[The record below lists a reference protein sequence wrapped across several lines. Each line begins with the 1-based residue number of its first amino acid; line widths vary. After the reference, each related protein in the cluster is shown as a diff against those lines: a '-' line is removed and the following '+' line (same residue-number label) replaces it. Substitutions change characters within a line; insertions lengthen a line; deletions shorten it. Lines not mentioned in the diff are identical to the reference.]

1 LPITKVPSDK
11 LMLLALG
18 VWLAAVGSGFTI
30 LLRYA
35 TAPGTVDAPPRLQW
49 PADSRLERRD
59 RRPTLVMF
67 AHPHCP
73 CSRASVAELA
83 RLMAALPVRPAAY
96 VLFVHPHG
104 ISADWD
110 QTDLRRSA
118 AAIPGVTV
126 LSDVDGIEAARFHA
140 LTSGLT
146 LVYDGEGR
154 LLFRGGVTSSRGH
167 EGNSF
172 GRERIISLLTTGKAD
187 RTDSPVFG
195 CALGPGH
202 RESAKS
208 LEDES

>member
-1 LPITKVPSDK
+1 LPIQKVLSDK
-11 LMLLALG
+11 LILLALG

-30 LLRYA
+30 LLKYSS
-35 TAPGTVDAPPRLQW
+35 TPGAMDASPRVGW
-49 PADSRLERRD
+49 PAHSRLERHG
-59 RRPTLVMF
+59 RPTLVMF
-67 AHPHCP
+67 AHPRCP

-83 RLMAALPVRPAAY
+83 RLMAALPDHPEAY

-104 ISADWD
+104 VSGDWD
-110 QTDLRRSA
+110 QTDLWRSA
-118 AAIPGVTV
+118 AAVPGVTV
-126 LSDVDGIEAARFHA
+126 LSDDDGIEAARFHA
-140 LTSGLT
+140 LTSGIT

-195 CALGPGH
+195 CALGPGQ